1 MNNFNYAY
9 QYLSKAENFEA
20 GIHQNKGESTVTYC
34 GIYKKYHKDWEGW
47 SYLDRGDTPP
57 ATLVSEFY
65 RTKFWNNPR
74 IQCELL
80 PEGVDMI
87 VFDFAVTS
95 DPTTSAKVL
104 QKTLGVKEDG
114 WVGNK
119 TLAKL
124 EDKTYNTEYAEDFLV
139 NLTRERIEY
148 YFNLNNKTYE
158 NGWLNRAI
166 SCHTK
171 ANNLILPF

>member
-1 MNNFNYAY
+1 MNNFKYAY

-20 GIHQNKGESTVTYC
+20 GVHQNKGESRVTYC

-57 ATLVSEFY
+57 DNLVSEFY

-80 PEGVDMI
+80 PEGVDMV

-95 DPTTSAKVL
+95 DPTSPA
-104 QKTLGVKEDG
+104 
-114 WVGNK
+114 
-119 TLAKL
+119 
-124 EDKTYNTEYAEDFLV
+124 
-139 NLTRERIEY
+139 R
-148 YFNLNNKTYE
+148 
-158 NGWLNRAI
+158 
-166 SCHTK
+166 
-171 ANNLILPF
+171 